1 MARVIR
7 PISIDDEL
15 EKDILD
21 KLDSVSNRSAYIK
34 ELVKADIN
42 RKKEEFTED
51 QKEAIKEIV
60 YKILSNYDVNLDKET
75 FKADKELISGIDEL
89 MK

>member
-34 ELVKADIN
+34 ELVKADLN

>member
-15 EKDILD
+15 EKDVLD

-34 ELVKADIN
+34 ELVKADLN
-42 RKKEEFTED
+42 RKKEEFTD
-51 QKEAIKEIV
+51 KQKEAIKEIV

-75 FKADKELISGIDEL
+75 FKADKELIAGIDDL
-89 MK
+89 MS